1 MKLVS
6 RRISRTVIGLTGGF
20 VLACS
25 AILFFSPA
33 VFATSLD
40 KEGEYYFKIDCPAS
54 DIDLVDYFYAEGTT
68 NYTFSGTCSQ
78 STNTDALPNFPYKIK
93 GTWSQTTRIAKEEFT
108 STYGTYRKSG
118 LCTYDPWL
126 DPTVLCETTPAYIS
140 NNSEVMTH
148 LKAKLDKWIV
158 FPISKGPF
166 EIHRTG
172 VLPELLNQSLRVVQP
187 QENKTYDVPE
197 QVAARVTTAWLV
209 SRATF
214 PENLVAILQIDEKP
228 QWPDPNKPA
237 STSRSFT
244 LTTLVEDPGDG
255 SLYPRATFETGSTDL
270 WDGAFSAKAHL
281 LVADPYWTPA
291 VSFSV
296 GPAEQL
302 GPPPEKPLLS
312 EVKPTAVS
320 QLSSSPGHVSLP
332 HRLAIM
338 SPQTGQ
344 SVFGDLTV
352 KINLW
357 GYPEATAT
365 DGPEISLDWTWS
377 PFSKPGDFPPIPKT
391 MDVTSKMH
399 GTELII
405 PRSAFTENG
414 IWSVT
419 ATIKESENTFISD
432 RASFKIR
439 ELSNAAGQFHLS
451 PSTQAQ
457 IKPATTLTPGAE
469 KLGAPAAEIPTLPS
483 MNLKS
488 TEKPKPRVQAK
499 TVQQH
504 PASATI
510 TGPKTAPTIIR
521 PTEREHFNKPGFIP
535 ISARVSADDA
545 SLVWEIEYQAFGAAS
560 FARQQPSMAGT
571 PATGIGT
578 IKNARFNVPEPGTYR
593 FRIKEDGAQT
603 PWSSWRT
610 VIVGSPPP
618 APAPAAKMIQ
628 RTNKPAPALDTIKNE
643 PQQQPT
649 KPEPR
654 TQQKTIKKPITV
666 KQPTAP
672 IALPRQ

>member
-1 MKLVS
+1 MKRVS
-6 RRISRTVIGLTGGF
+6 RRISRAVIGLTGGF

-54 DIDLVDYFYAEGTT
+54 DIDLVDYGYADGTT
-68 NYTFSGTCSQ
+68 TYTFSGSCSQ
-78 STNTDALPNFPYKIK
+78 STNTNALPNFPYTIN
-93 GTWSQTTRIAKEEFT
+93 GSWSQATRIAKEVIT
-108 STYGTYRKSG
+108 STYGTYSKSG

-126 DPTVLCETTPAYIS
+126 DPTVACQTTPASIS

-148 LKAKLDKWIV
+148 LKAKLDKDYY
-158 FPISKGPF
+158 FPNSKGPF
-166 EIHRTG
+166 ELYRTG
-172 VLPELLNQSLRVVQP
+172 VLPELLNQSLRIVQP
-187 QENKTYDVPE
+187 QENKTYDFPE
-197 QVAARVTTAWLV
+197 QLTALVTTGRLV
-209 SRATF
+209 SPAAF
-214 PENLVAILQIDEKP
+214 PANLIAILQIDEKP
-228 QWPDPNKPA
+228 QWPDPNNPA
-237 STSRSFT
+237 PAPRSFS
-244 LTTLVEDPGDG
+244 LTEVVVHPGG
-255 SLYPRATFETGSTDL
+255 TSLLPRATFETGNTDL
-270 WDGAFSAKAHL
+270 WDGAWSAKAHL
-281 LVADPYWTPA
+281 LVADPFWTPA

-302 GPPPEKPLLS
+302 GPPPEKPLFP

-320 QLSSSPGHVSLP
+320 QLSSSPGHISLP
-332 HRLAIM
+332 RRLVIM

-352 KINLW
+352 NINLW

-391 MDVTSKMH
+391 MDVRSKMH

-419 ATIKESENTFISD
+419 ATIRESENTFISD

-457 IKPATTLTPGAE
+457 IKPATALTPGAE
-469 KLGAPAAEIPTLPS
+469 KLSAPAAKIPTLPS

-499 TVQQH
+499 TVQQRT
-504 PASATI
+504 ASATI

-521 PTEREHFNKPGFIP
+521 PTEREHFHKPGFIP
-535 ISARVSADDA
+535 ISARVSVDDA
-545 SLVWEIEYQAFGAAS
+545 SLVWEIEYQSFGAAS
-560 FARQQPSMAGT
+560 FSRQQPSMAGT

-578 IKNARFNVPEPGTYR
+578 VKNARFNVPEPGTYR
-593 FRIKEDGAQT
+593 FRIKEDGAKT
-603 PWSSWRT
+603 PWSRWRT

-628 RTNKPAPALDTIKNE
+628 RTSKPAPALETIKNE

-649 KPEPR
+649 KPVPR
-654 TQQKTIKKPITV
+654 TRQKTNKKPITV